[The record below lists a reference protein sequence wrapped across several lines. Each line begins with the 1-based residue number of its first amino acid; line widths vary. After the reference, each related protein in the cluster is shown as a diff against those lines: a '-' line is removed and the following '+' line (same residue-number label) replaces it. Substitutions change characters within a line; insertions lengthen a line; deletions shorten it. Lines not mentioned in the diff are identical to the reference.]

1 MHRLVRSTAV
11 AAVTM
16 GLFTASAGSALAH
29 DCYKVDK
36 TANKAAENSDAWLS
50 KSEAMAEIQGLQAD
64 AGEKCA
70 DEFAAVYAFLGD
82 QPDTW
87 RLMMPG
93 LLAGGT
99 EGTHRTPDH
108 FGYSSSAI
116 GPLFGCLFRGGE

>member
-1 MHRLVRSTAV
+1 MHRLVRTTAV
-11 AAVTM
+11 AAVTA

-29 DCYKVDK
+29 YCYKVDK

-50 KSEAMAEIQGLQAD
+50 KSEALAEIEGFQAD
-64 AGEKCA
+64 ADERCA
-70 DEFAAVYAFLGD
+70 DEFTAVYAFLEE

-99 EGTHRTPDH
+99 ERTDRTPDH
-108 FGYSSSAI
+108 FGYSSHVI
-116 GPLFGCLFRGGE
+116 GPLFGCIFGGGA